1 MFPLQSSLETP
12 QLYDFYNLIFYTGMW
27 YQWRQKQIESR
38 RLNFVQKKK
47 GFGLWLCV
55 ILKKKVAVVV
65 GGGGKPPPPLLGS
78 DAYGYRT

>member
-38 RLNFVQKKK
+38 RLNFVLKKK
-47 GFGLWLCV
+47 RIWVVVMCNFE
-55 ILKKKVAVVV
+55 KKVAVVV
-65 GGGGKPPPPLLGS
+65 GGGG
-78 DAYGYRT
+78 